1 MKNNYQTSKER
12 MLLSLYYDYD
22 KDFRKMSLLGLSLL
36 LISAF
41 SISTALP
48 PMLDYYSPTYNA
60 SQVELLVSVPSF
72 SVVAMLLLNPFV
84 DKWLNDRQLI
94 MTGLILLSSAGIFP
108 FFVQWYPLVLLSRL
122 VFGMGIG
129 FINAKAIS
137 IISQRYQGKER
148 IQMLGIRGSVE
159 LIGGASCSLLVGQ
172 LLKIHWTLA
181 FLIYGFGFIILA
193 MYLLFVPP
201 MEQIEKKEIQKS
213 KQGLNKKDFAM
224 ILGMALLSGFVICIN
239 SSISLRVPLFQ
250 VDGKTI
256 VGGESALVLSLEQGI
271 GIAAGLS
278 FASLLAHIKNRLL
291 PMALLCLSICLFGIA
306 LANNL
311 LTLIL
316 SSVGVGFF
324 YSIILTFIFHRL
336 SECIARNLL
345 NKATAYV
352 LLGCNLG
359 SAVSPYVLKLLALV
373 SSSFSWIFLAYAIV
387 SFLFFLGFL
396 LNSRMVK
403 KA

>member
-1 MKNNYQTSKER
+1 MTKILEKI
-12 MLLSLYYDYD
+12 
-22 KDFRKMSLLGLSLL
+22 SLLGLSLL

-48 PMLDYYSPTYNA
+48 PMLDYYSPTYTD

-72 SVVAMLLLNPFV
+72 SVVAMLLLNPLV
-84 DKWLNDRQLI
+84 DRWLNDRQLI

-108 FFVQWYPLVLLSRL
+108 FFVQLYPLVLLSRL

-129 FINAKAIS
+129 LINAKAIS

-148 IQMLGIRGSVE
+148 VQMLGIRGSVE

-201 MEQIEKKEIQKS
+201 MEQTEKKEAQKS
-213 KQGLNKKDFAM
+213 KQGLDKKDLAM
-224 ILGMALLSGFVICIN
+224 ILGMALLAGFVICIN

-250 VDGKTI
+250 IDGKTI
-256 VGGESALVLSLEQGI
+256 ASGQSALVLSLEQGI
-271 GIAAGLS
+271 GIVAGLS
-278 FASLLAHIKNRLL
+278 FASLIAHIKHRLL
-291 PMALLCLSICLFGIA
+291 PMALFCLSTCLLGIS

-311 LTLIL
+311 LILIL

-324 YSIILTFIFHRL
+324 YNIVLTIIFNRL
-336 SECIARNLL
+336 SDRITRNLL

-373 SSSFSWIFLAYAIV
+373 SPSFSWIFLAYAVV
-387 SFLFFLGFL
+387 SFLLFLGFL
-396 LNSRMVK
+396 LNSKMVK

>member
-1 MKNNYQTSKER
+1 MIMTKILE
-12 MLLSLYYDYD
+12 
-22 KDFRKMSLLGLSLL
+22 KMSLLGLSLL

-181 FLIYGFGFIILA
+181 FLIYGFGFIIQA

-387 SFLFFLGFL
+387 SFLLFLGFL

-403 KA
+403 KP

>member
-1 MKNNYQTSKER
+1 MTRILEKI
-12 MLLSLYYDYD
+12 
-22 KDFRKMSLLGLSLL
+22 SLLGLSLL

-311 LTLIL
+311 LILIL

-324 YSIILTFIFHRL
+324 YSIVLTIIFYRL

-359 SAVSPYVLKLLALV
+359 SAVSPYILKLLALV

-387 SFLFFLGFL
+387 SFLLFLGFL

>member
-1 MKNNYQTSKER
+1 MTKILEKI
-12 MLLSLYYDYD
+12 
-22 KDFRKMSLLGLSLL
+22 SLLGLSLL

-48 PMLDYYSPTYNA
+48 PMLDYYSPTYIA

-108 FFVQWYPLVLLSRL
+108 FFVQLYPLVLLSRL

-129 FINAKAIS
+129 LINAKAIS

-148 IQMLGIRGSVE
+148 VQMLGIRGSME

-201 MEQIEKKEIQKS
+201 MEQTEKKEAQKS
-213 KQGLNKKDFAM
+213 KQGLDKKDLAM
-224 ILGMALLSGFVICIN
+224 ILGMALLAGFVICVN

-250 VDGKTI
+250 IDGKTI
-256 VGGESALVLSLEQGI
+256 ASGQSALVLSLEQGI
-271 GIAAGLS
+271 GIVAGLS
-278 FASLLAHIKNRLL
+278 FASLIGHIKHRLL
-291 PMALLCLSICLFGIA
+291 PMALFCLSTCLLGIS

-311 LTLIL
+311 LILIL

-324 YSIILTFIFHRL
+324 YNVVLTIIFNRL
-336 SECIARNLL
+336 SERITRNLL

-373 SSSFSWIFLAYAIV
+373 SPSFSWIFLAYAVV
-387 SFLFFLGFL
+387 SFLLFLGFL
-396 LNSRMVK
+396 LNSKMVK

>member
-1 MKNNYQTSKER
+1 MTRISE
-12 MLLSLYYDYD
+12 
-22 KDFRKMSLLGLSLL
+22 KMSLLGLSLL

-48 PMLDYYSPTYNA
+48 PMLDYYSPTFSA
-60 SQVELLVSVPSF
+60 AQVELLVSVPSF
-72 SVVAMLLLNPFV
+72 SVVAMLLLNPLV
-84 DKWLNDRQLI
+84 DRWLNDRQLI

-108 FFVQWYPLVLLSRL
+108 FFVQLYPLVLLSRL

-129 FINAKAIS
+129 LINAKAIS

-148 IQMLGIRGSVE
+148 VQMLGIRGSME

-201 MEQIEKKEIQKS
+201 MEQTEKKEAQKS
-213 KQGLNKKDFAM
+213 KQGLDKKDLAM
-224 ILGMALLSGFVICIN
+224 ILGMALLAGFVICIN

-250 VDGKTI
+250 IDGKTI
-256 VGGESALVLSLEQGI
+256 ASGQSALVLSLEQGI
-271 GIAAGLS
+271 GIVAGLS
-278 FASLLAHIKNRLL
+278 FASLIGHIKHRLL
-291 PMALLCLSICLFGIA
+291 PMALFCLSTCLLGIS

-311 LTLIL
+311 LILIL

-324 YSIILTFIFHRL
+324 YNIVLTIIFNRL
-336 SECIARNLL
+336 SERITRNLL

-373 SSSFSWIFLAYAIV
+373 SPSFSWIFLAYAVV
-387 SFLFFLGFL
+387 SFLLFLGFL
-396 LNSRMVK
+396 LNSKMVK

>member
-1 MKNNYQTSKER
+1 MIMTKILE
-12 MLLSLYYDYD
+12 
-22 KDFRKMSLLGLSLL
+22 KMSLLGLSLL

-201 MEQIEKKEIQKS
+201 MEQIEKEEIQKS

-278 FASLLAHIKNRLL
+278 FASLLAHIKDRLL

-387 SFLFFLGFL
+387 SFLLFLGFL

>member
-1 MKNNYQTSKER
+1 MTKILEKI
-12 MLLSLYYDYD
+12 
-22 KDFRKMSLLGLSLL
+22 SLLGLSLL

-48 PMLDYYSPTYNA
+48 PMLDYYGPTYTA

-84 DKWLNDRQLI
+84 DRWLNDRQLI

-108 FFVQWYPLVLLSRL
+108 FFVQLYPLVLLSRL

-129 FINAKAIS
+129 LINAKAIS

-148 IQMLGIRGSVE
+148 VQMLGVRGSME

-201 MEQIEKKEIQKS
+201 MEQAEKKETQKS
-213 KQGLNKKDFAM
+213 KQGLDQKDLAM
-224 ILGMALLSGFVICIN
+224 ILGMALLAGFVICIN

-250 VDGKTI
+250 IDGKTI
-256 VGGESALVLSLEQGI
+256 ASGQSALVLSLEQGI
-271 GIAAGLS
+271 GIVAGLS
-278 FASLLAHIKNRLL
+278 FASLIGHIKHRLL
-291 PMALLCLSICLFGIA
+291 PMALFCLSICLLGIS

-311 LTLIL
+311 LILIL

-324 YSIILTFIFHRL
+324 YNIVLTIIFNRL
-336 SECIARNLL
+336 SERIARNLL

-359 SAVSPYVLKLLALV
+359 SAVSPYVLKVLALV
-373 SSSFSWIFLAYAIV
+373 SPTFSWIFLAYALV
-387 SFLFFLGFL
+387 SFLLFLGFL
-396 LNSRMVK
+396 LNSKMVK

>member
-1 MKNNYQTSKER
+1 MTKILEKI
-12 MLLSLYYDYD
+12 
-22 KDFRKMSLLGLSLL
+22 SLLGLSLL

-48 PMLDYYSPTYNA
+48 PMLDYYGPTYTA

-84 DKWLNDRQLI
+84 DRWLNDRQLI

-108 FFVQWYPLVLLSRL
+108 FFVQLYPLVLLSRL

-129 FINAKAIS
+129 LINAKAIS

-148 IQMLGIRGSVE
+148 VQMLGVRGSME

-201 MEQIEKKEIQKS
+201 MEQAEKKETQKS
-213 KQGLNKKDFAM
+213 KQGLDQKDLAM
-224 ILGMALLSGFVICIN
+224 ILGMALLAGFVICIN

-250 VDGKTI
+250 IDGKTI
-256 VGGESALVLSLEQGI
+256 ASGQSALVLSLEQGI
-271 GIAAGLS
+271 GIVAGLS
-278 FASLLAHIKNRLL
+278 FASLIGHIKHRLL
-291 PMALLCLSICLFGIA
+291 PMALFCLSICLLGIS

-311 LTLIL
+311 LILIL

-324 YSIILTFIFHRL
+324 YNIILTIIFNRL
-336 SECIARNLL
+336 SERIARNLL

-359 SAVSPYVLKLLALV
+359 SAVSPYVLKVLALV
-373 SSSFSWIFLAYAIV
+373 SPSFSWIFLAYAIV
-387 SFLFFLGFL
+387 SFLLFLGFL
-396 LNSRMVK
+396 MNSRMVK

>member
-1 MKNNYQTSKER
+1 MTKILE
-12 MLLSLYYDYD
+12 
-22 KDFRKMSLLGLSLL
+22 KMSLLGLSLL

-316 SSVGVGFF
+316 FSVGVGFF

-387 SFLFFLGFL
+387 SFLLFLGFL

>member
-1 MKNNYQTSKER
+1 MIMTKILE
-12 MLLSLYYDYD
+12 
-22 KDFRKMSLLGLSLL
+22 KMSLLGLSLL

-224 ILGMALLSGFVICIN
+224 ILGMALLSGFVICIT

-387 SFLFFLGFL
+387 SFLLFLGFL

-403 KA
+403 KP

>member
-1 MKNNYQTSKER
+1 MIMTKILE
-12 MLLSLYYDYD
+12 
-22 KDFRKMSLLGLSLL
+22 KMSLLGLSLL

-60 SQVELLVSVPSF
+60 SQIELLVSVPSF

-94 MTGLILLSSAGIFP
+94 MTGLILLSGAGIFP
-108 FFVQWYPLVLLSRL
+108 FFVQLYPLVLLSRL

-129 FINAKAIS
+129 LINAKAIS

-148 IQMLGIRGSVE
+148 VQMLGIRGSME

-201 MEQIEKKEIQKS
+201 MEQVEKEEVQKS

-224 ILGMALLSGFVICIN
+224 ILGMALLAGFVICIN

-256 VGGESALVLSLEQGI
+256 VSGQSALVLSLEQGI

-324 YSIILTFIFHRL
+324 YSIILTIIFHRL

-387 SFLFFLGFL
+387 SFLLFLGFL
-396 LNSRMVK
+396 LNSRVVK

>member
-1 MKNNYQTSKER
+1 MIMTKILE
-12 MLLSLYYDYD
+12 
-22 KDFRKMSLLGLSLL
+22 KMSLLGLSLL

-224 ILGMALLSGFVICIN
+224 ILGMALLSGLVICIN

-256 VGGESALVLSLEQGI
+256 VGGESALVLSLELGI

-387 SFLFFLGFL
+387 SFLLFLGFL
-396 LNSRMVK
+396 LNSRMVIK
-403 KA
+403 P

>member
-1 MKNNYQTSKER
+1 
-12 MLLSLYYDYD
+12 
-22 KDFRKMSLLGLSLL
+22 
-36 LISAF
+36 
-41 SISTALP
+41 
-48 PMLDYYSPTYNA
+48 MLDYYSPNYTA

-72 SVVAMLLLNPFV
+72 SVVAMLLLNPLV
-84 DKWLNDRQLI
+84 DRWLNDRQLI

-108 FFVQWYPLVLLSRL
+108 FFVQLYPLVLLSRL

-129 FINAKAIS
+129 LINAKAIS

-148 IQMLGIRGSVE
+148 VQMLGIRGSVE

-193 MYLLFVPP
+193 MYLFFVPP
-201 MEQIEKKEIQKS
+201 MEQTEKKESQKS
-213 KQGLNKKDFAM
+213 KQGLDKKDLAM
-224 ILGMALLSGFVICIN
+224 ILGMALLAGFVICIN

-250 VDGKTI
+250 IDGKTI
-256 VGGESALVLSLEQGI
+256 ASGQSALVLSLEQGI
-271 GIAAGLS
+271 GIVAGLS
-278 FASLLAHIKNRLL
+278 FASLIAHIKHRLL
-291 PMALLCLSICLFGIA
+291 PMALFCLSTCLLGIS

-311 LTLIL
+311 LILIL
-316 SSVGVGFF
+316 FSVGVGFF
-324 YSIILTFIFHRL
+324 YNIVLTIIFNRL
-336 SECIARNLL
+336 SERIARNLL

-373 SSSFSWIFLAYAIV
+373 SPSFSWIFLAYAVV
-387 SFLFFLGFL
+387 SFLLFLGFL
-396 LNSRMVK
+396 LNSKMVK

>member
-1 MKNNYQTSKER
+1 MIMTKILE
-12 MLLSLYYDYD
+12 
-22 KDFRKMSLLGLSLL
+22 KMSLLGLSLL

-48 PMLDYYSPTYNA
+48 PMLDYYSPTYSA
-60 SQVELLVSVPSF
+60 AQVELLVSVPSF

-94 MTGLILLSSAGIFP
+94 MTGLILLSGAGIFP
-108 FFVQWYPLVLLSRL
+108 FFVQLYPLVLLSRL

-129 FINAKAIS
+129 LINAKAIS

-148 IQMLGIRGSVE
+148 VQMLGIRGSME

-201 MEQIEKKEIQKS
+201 MEQVEKEEVQKS

-224 ILGMALLSGFVICIN
+224 ILGMALLAGFVICIN

-324 YSIILTFIFHRL
+324 YSIILTIIFHRL

-387 SFLFFLGFL
+387 SFLLFLGFL

-403 KA
+403 KP

>member
-1 MKNNYQTSKER
+1 MIMTKILE
-12 MLLSLYYDYD
+12 
-22 KDFRKMSLLGLSLL
+22 KMSLLGLSLL

-94 MTGLILLSSAGIFP
+94 MTGLILLSGAGIFP

-250 VDGKTI
+250 VNGKTI

-387 SFLFFLGFL
+387 SFLLFLGFL

>member
-1 MKNNYQTSKER
+1 MIMTKILE
-12 MLLSLYYDYD
+12 
-22 KDFRKMSLLGLSLL
+22 KMSLLGLSLL

-324 YSIILTFIFHRL
+324 YNIVLTIIFNRL
-336 SECIARNLL
+336 SERVTRNLL

-373 SSSFSWIFLAYAIV
+373 SSSFSWIFLAYAVV
-387 SFLFFLGFL
+387 SFLLFLGFL
-396 LNSRMVK
+396 LNSKMVK

>member
-1 MKNNYQTSKER
+1 MIMTKILE
-12 MLLSLYYDYD
+12 
-22 KDFRKMSLLGLSLL
+22 KMSLLGLSLL

-48 PMLDYYSPTYNA
+48 PMLDYYSPTYSA
-60 SQVELLVSVPSF
+60 AQVELLVSVPSF
-72 SVVAMLLLNPFV
+72 SVVAMLLLNSFI
-84 DKWLNDRQLI
+84 DKWLSDRQLI
-94 MTGLILLSSAGIFP
+94 VTGLLLLSSAGIFP
-108 FFVQWYPLVLLSRL
+108 FFVQAYPLVLLSRIA
-122 VFGMGIG
+122 FGMGIG
-129 FINAKAIS
+129 LINAKAIA

-148 IQMLGIRGSVE
+148 VQMLGIRGSME

-201 MEQIEKKEIQKS
+201 MEQVEKEEVQKS

-224 ILGMALLSGFVICIN
+224 ILGMALLAGFVICIN

-256 VGGESALVLSLEQGI
+256 VSGQSALVLSLEQGI
-271 GIAAGLS
+271 GIVAGLS
-278 FASLLAHIKNRLL
+278 FASLLAHIKNCLL
-291 PMALLCLSICLFGIA
+291 PMDLFCLSICLFGIA

-311 LTLIL
+311 LILIL

-324 YSIILTFIFHRL
+324 YSIILTIIFHRL

-387 SFLFFLGFL
+387 SFLLFLGFL
-396 LNSRMVK
+396 LNSRVIK

>member
-1 MKNNYQTSKER
+1 MIMTKILE
-12 MLLSLYYDYD
+12 
-22 KDFRKMSLLGLSLL
+22 KMSLLGLSLL

-359 SAVSPYVLKLLALV
+359 SAVSPYALKLLALV

-387 SFLFFLGFL
+387 SFLLFLGFL

-403 KA
+403 KP

>member
-1 MKNNYQTSKER
+1 MIMTKILE
-12 MLLSLYYDYD
+12 
-22 KDFRKMSLLGLSLL
+22 KMSLLGLSLL

-48 PMLDYYSPTYNA
+48 PMLDYYSPTYSA
-60 SQVELLVSVPSF
+60 AQVELLVSVPSF
-72 SVVAMLLLNPFV
+72 SVVAMLLLNSFI
-84 DKWLNDRQLI
+84 DKWLSDRQLI
-94 MTGLILLSSAGIFP
+94 VTGLLLLSSAGIFP
-108 FFVQWYPLVLLSRL
+108 FFVQAYPLVLLSRIA
-122 VFGMGIG
+122 FGMGIG
-129 FINAKAIS
+129 LINAKAIA

-148 IQMLGIRGSVE
+148 VQMLGIRGSME

-201 MEQIEKKEIQKS
+201 MEQTEKKEAQKS
-213 KQGLNKKDFAM
+213 KQGLDKKDLAM
-224 ILGMALLSGFVICIN
+224 ILGMALLAGFVICIN

-250 VDGKTI
+250 IDGKTI
-256 VGGESALVLSLEQGI
+256 ASGQSALVLSLEQGI
-271 GIAAGLS
+271 GIVAGLS
-278 FASLLAHIKNRLL
+278 FASLIGHIKHRLL
-291 PMALLCLSICLFGIA
+291 PMALFCLSTCLLGIS

-311 LTLIL
+311 LILIL
-316 SSVGVGFF
+316 FSVGVGFF
-324 YSIILTFIFHRL
+324 YNIVLTIIFNRL
-336 SECIARNLL
+336 SERVTRNLL

-373 SSSFSWIFLAYAIV
+373 SPSFSWIFLAYAVV
-387 SFLFFLGFL
+387 SFLLFLGFL
-396 LNSRMVK
+396 LNSKMVK

>member
-1 MKNNYQTSKER
+1 
-12 MLLSLYYDYD
+12 
-22 KDFRKMSLLGLSLL
+22 MSLLGLSLL

-324 YSIILTFIFHRL
+324 YSIILTLIFHRL

-387 SFLFFLGFL
+387 SFLLFLGFL

-403 KA
+403 KP